1 MPRTVTIA
9 SQTAHLAEV
18 RRFVRGCAAEA
29 GLSDRA
35 AAQVQLAVDEAVAN
49 AIEHGYRGQTDGA
62 IDIEAGIRGRGAR
75 RRFVV
80 TVRHGG
86 VPFDAALYHPAALK
100 DALQNRQRRGYGMRL
115 IHQLM
120 DEVAFGKKGAQSEVR
135 LSKKFDPAPTV

>member
-29 GLSDRA
+29 GLSDRTA
-35 AAQVQLAVDEAVAN
+35 SQIQLAVDEAVAN
-49 AIEHGYRGQTDGA
+49 AIEHGYRGQADGA
-62 IDIEAGIRGRGAR
+62 IEVEAGVKGRGAR

-80 TVRHGG
+80 SVRHSGI
-86 VPFDAALYHPAALK
+86 PFDAERYHPAALK
-100 DALQNRQRRGYGMRL
+100 DALQSRQRRGYGMRL

-120 DEVAFGKKGAQSEVR
+120 DEVDFKQKGGRSEVR
-135 LSKKFDPAPTV
+135 LSKKLDPARAA